1 MNNYKPNF
9 LEIAT
14 YCQNRYKESL
24 ITSNKKYIKTLFVKI
39 DEEGVVSASTTHHI
53 LSNAVSCILIHER
66 SELAVSCWHKWYK
79 VEFVN
84 SKGEVRD
91 NRLDDFFRLDTFQSG
106 SFSNQRMAL
115 RDDQNEYCNYALPCE
130 KHLQSIWNLYL
141 RLKEV
146 KTPSE
151 RKIIA
156 DLFSKDEKIQQLL
169 EQNRDLEFTNILLE
183 KERDQYKELLKE
195 IQKLVKGK

>member
-1 MNNYKPNF
+1 MNNYKPDF
-9 LEIAT
+9 EKIAT
-14 YCQNRYKESL
+14 DCQNRYKESL
-24 ITSNKKYIKTLFVKI
+24 ITPNKKYIKTLFVKI

-53 LSNAVSCILIHER
+53 LSNAVSCILIHES
-66 SELAVSCWHKWYK
+66 SELAVTCWYSWYK
-79 VEFVN
+79 VEFIN

-91 NRLDDFFRLDTFQSG
+91 NRLDDFFKLDTFQSG

-151 RKIIA
+151 KKMIA
-156 DLFSKDEKIQQLL
+156 DLFTKDEKIQQLV
-169 EQNRDLEFTNILLE
+169 EQNKDLEFTNILLE
-183 KERDQYKELLKE
+183 KERDQYIDLLDK
-195 IQKLVKGK
+195 IQALINRN